1 MKNIGF
7 IGWALLSYA
16 LTSCSATGSIGYTPE
31 RKYSADELKE
41 DVQVM
46 EQTLKENHPSLYWYT
61 SKEEVDASFQRTY
74 ARLTDSLNEIQ
85 FRTVIAETI
94 FPIRCG
100 HTSVRFSRNY
110 YRYTDG
116 LRMKTF
122 PLIAKVID
130 DSSLVV
136 TTNINR
142 RDSFI
147 RTGTTL
153 RSINGLNARTII
165 DTLFPLVSI
174 DGNAKNFS
182 YQNISN
188 NFSTYYNM
196 RFGLQDKYN
205 IVFVN
210 DKGVEQQRTLDLYDP
225 AKDTIRRRPV
235 NFNAPPPQQQQQPP
249 REQELS
255 DKQRRLQRIRSFSID
270 STGTYATL
278 RISSFS
284 TGLSK
289 HFLKSSFRTL
299 KKKNI
304 NHLVI
309 DVRNNGGGL
318 IKSSL
323 YLTRLVCNEPFSFTD
338 SIYAVTHKVR
348 SEAKISRRFIFN
360 LGLLFLNRNKN
371 DSMYVFR
378 LFHYKQ
384 YQPLPQHFTG
394 KVYIVT
400 GGYSFSAT
408 TLFASVVKGKENV
421 TIVGEE
427 TGGGYYGNN
436 GVFIPEMVL
445 PNSKLRVRLPL
456 YRIVNSKNYPKD
468 GHGVIP
474 DIEVKA
480 SAESIRQNK
489 DPKMEK
495 VINLIMQRKG

>member
-1 MKNIGF
+1 MKNIGV
-7 IGWALLSYA
+7 IGLVLFCYA
-16 LTSCSATGSIGYTPE
+16 LTSCSATESIGYTPE
-31 RKYSADELKE
+31 RKYSAAELTE
-41 DVQVM
+41 DVRVM
-46 EQTLKENHPSLYWYT
+46 EQALKKNHPSLYWYN
-61 SKEEVDASFQRTY
+61 SKEEIDASFQQTY
-74 ARLTDSLNEIQ
+74 ARLKDSLNEIQ
-85 FRTVIAETI
+85 FRTIIAETI

-100 HTSVRFSRNY
+100 HTSVRFSKNY

-116 LRMKTF
+116 LRIKTF

-147 RTGTTL
+147 RTGTSL
-153 RSINGLNARTII
+153 RSINGLSARTII
-165 DTLFPLVSI
+165 DTLLPLVSI

-196 RFGLQDKYN
+196 RFGLQDKYS
-205 IVFVN
+205 ITFIN
-210 DKGVEQQRTLDLYDP
+210 DKGIEQQRIVDLYDP
-225 AKDTIRRRPV
+225 AKDTLRRRPV
-235 NFNAPPPQQQQQPP
+235 NFNALPQQQQPQ
-249 REQELS
+249 REPELS
-255 DKQRRLQRIRSFSID
+255 ERQRRLQRIRSFSID

-289 HFLKSSFRTL
+289 RFLKKSFHTL
-299 KKKNI
+299 KQKNI
-304 NHLVI
+304 QHLI
-309 DVRNNGGGL
+309 LDVRNNGGGL

-323 YLTRLVCNEPFSFTD
+323 YLTRLICKEPFSFTD
-338 SIYAVTHKVR
+338 SIYSVTRKIKTD
-348 SEAKISRRFIFN
+348 AKITRRTIYN
-360 LGLLFLNRNKN
+360 LGLFFLSRKKN

-378 LFHYKQ
+378 FFHGKQ

-394 KVYIVT
+394 KVYVVT

-408 TLFASVVKGKENV
+408 TLFAAVVKDKEHV
-421 TIVGEE
+421 TIIGEE

-436 GVFIPEMVL
+436 GVFIPEMIL

-456 YRIVNSKNYPKD
+456 YRIVNNRNYPKN
-468 GHGVIP
+468 GHGVLP
-474 DIEVKA
+474 DIEIKA
-480 SAESIRQNK
+480 NAESIRKNL
-489 DPKMEK
+489 DPKMSKTIE
-495 VINLIMQRKG
+495 LIMQRKS

>member
-7 IGWALLSYA
+7 IGLALLSYA

-31 RKYSADELKE
+31 RKYSPDQLKE

-46 EQTLKENHPSLYWYT
+46 EQTLKENHPSLYWYST
-61 SKEEVDASFQRTY
+61 QEEVNASFQKAY

-100 HTSVRFSRNY
+100 HTSVRFSKNY

-116 LRMKTF
+116 RRQKTF

-142 RDSFI
+142 RDQLI
-147 RTGTTL
+147 RTGTPL
-153 RSINGLNARTII
+153 RSINGLQAKKII
-165 DTLFPLVSI
+165 DTLLPLVSI

-196 RFGLQDKYN
+196 RFGLQDKYTV
-205 IVFVN
+205 VFVN
-210 DKGVEQQRTLDLYDP
+210 DKGVEQQRSIDLYDP

-235 NFNAPPPQQQQQPP
+235 NFNAPAPQQQPS

-255 DKQRRLQRIRSFSID
+255 DRQRRLQRIRSFSID

-284 TGLSK
+284 TALSK
-289 HFLKSSFRTL
+289 HFLKASFRTL

-304 NHLVI
+304 KHLVI

-323 YLTRLVCNEPFSFTD
+323 YLTRLVSNEPFSFTD
-338 SIYAVTHKVR
+338 SIYSVTHKVR
-348 SEAKISRRFIFN
+348 SDARISRRFIFN
-360 LGLLFLNRNKN
+360 LGLFFLNRKYS
-371 DSMYVFR
+371 DSMYMFR
-378 LFHYKQ
+378 FFHNKQ
-384 YQPLPQHFTG
+384 YEPLPQHFKG
-394 KVYIVT
+394 HVYIVT

-408 TLFASVVKGKENV
+408 TLFASAVKGKQNV

-436 GVFIPEMVL
+436 GVFIPEMIL

-456 YRIVNSKNYPKD
+456 YRIVNNKNYPKN
-468 GHGVIP
+468 GHGVLP

-480 SAESIRQNK
+480 SAESIRQNR
-489 DPKMEK
+489 DPKMDK

>member
-7 IGWALLSYA
+7 IGLALLSYA
-16 LTSCSATGSIGYTPE
+16 LTSCSATGSLGYTPE
-31 RKYSADELKE
+31 RKYSPDQLKE

-46 EQTLKENHPSLYWYT
+46 EQALKENHPSLYWYNN
-61 SKEEVDASFQRTY
+61 KAAIDASFQQAY

-147 RTGTTL
+147 RTGTSL
-153 RSINGLNARTII
+153 RSINGMNARTII
-165 DTLFPLVSI
+165 DTLLPLVSI

-196 RFGLQDKYN
+196 RFGLQDKYS
-205 IVFVN
+205 VSFLN
-210 DKGVEQQRTLDLYDP
+210 DKGVEQQRIIDLYDP
-225 AKDTIRRRPV
+225 AKDTLRRRPTT
-235 NFNAPPPQQQQQPP
+235 FPTPTPQQQQPPP

-255 DKQRRLQRIRSFSID
+255 DRQRRLQRIRSFSID

-289 HFLKSSFRTL
+289 RFLKKSFQTL
-299 KKKNI
+299 QKKNI
-304 NHLVI
+304 QHLVI

-323 YLTRLVCNEPFSFTD
+323 YLTRLICNEPFSFTD
-338 SIYAVTHKVR
+338 SIYSVTRKIKTD
-348 SEAKISRRFIFN
+348 AKITRRTIYN
-360 LGLLFLNRNKN
+360 LGLFFLNRKKN

-378 LFHYKQ
+378 FFHGKQ

-394 KVYIVT
+394 KVYVVT

-408 TLFASVVKGKENV
+408 TLFASVVKGRENV
-421 TIVGEE
+421 TIIGEE

-436 GVFIPEMVL
+436 GVFIPEMIL

-456 YRIVNSKNYPKD
+456 YRIVNNKNYPKD
-468 GHGVIP
+468 GHGVLP

-480 SAESIRQNK
+480 SAESIRKNL
-489 DPKMEK
+489 DPKMDK
-495 VINLIMQRKG
+495 TIQFIMQRKS